1 MTPGPSARRVFHL
14 GSAPARAGLDA
25 VPLRGLTPALAG
37 RYRDLSALRYDYPI
51 VVLDEPWN
59 GEVVQPLSAVMDNLL
74 RAMAD
79 QDDMDRVASHVLDL
93 ERHVRA
99 AVLGGERGSL
109 STLWARAETALGATN
124 DLARDSL
131 SRARAALAV
140 DGELTDCDAGV
151 AFRVIRRLWDATQR
165 RKRAAFRAQAGRLAV
180 RLAETLRSADAH
192 GLGGR
197 TSAALRASFGGPHRN
212 AFDFTRLAGTLAR
225 TAPAVTIS
233 DERRRRLDTL
243 VATLSAQRFHPAAGD
258 DGLPFVF
265 QSCAAALAAY
275 RERLPRLRDLVRAM
289 GAAELEAAGQYREGL
304 HDPLLEGLAAGDLV
318 LDGRDWALFPDYIV
332 LLTASSLTAAEHAAV
347 LEVLDSRLPIK
358 IAIEIDDL
366 LPASLG
372 GEGSR
377 SRARTLAQLASGL
390 DTAFVVQAPA
400 SHLVRFGEAIARGL
414 EWNGPALFS
423 IGMGASPT
431 MRGLPA
437 YLVSALALESR
448 LFPAFTFDPADGPSA
463 ARLDLSANPQREA
476 DWPCYTLDYEDDSG
490 TRQSEPLAVTAAD
503 MLACD
508 GRHARH
514 FAHVPRAEW
523 SADQVPLD
531 RWLALG
537 ADDRRMTIPYLL
549 LVDDTH
555 RLQRVIVT
563 ASVVRETEACRDHW
577 RSLQRQAAAAPGVAA
592 MDAPVD
598 ASAAAAAA
606 APAPP
611 EPVRESA
618 EVAESGAAVESRPAG
633 EPYIETPRCSSCN
646 ECIQLNGRMF
656 KYNENKQAYV
666 ADASAGTF
674 RELVEAA
681 ESCQVS
687 IIHPGL
693 PRRQDEPG
701 LEELLQRAAA
711 FA

>member
-1 MTPGPSARRVFHL
+1 MTPGPSTRRVFHL
-14 GSAPARAGLDA
+14 GSAPAGAGLDA
-25 VPLRGLTPALAG
+25 VALRGLMPALAG

-59 GEVVQPLSAVMDNLL
+59 GEVMQPLSAVMDTLL

-93 ERHVRA
+93 ERHIRA
-99 AVLGGERGSL
+99 AVLRGERGSL
-109 STLWARAETALGATN
+109 STHWARAETAFGATN

-131 SRARAALAV
+131 GRARAALAV

-192 GLGGR
+192 GPDGR
-197 TSAALRASFGGPHRN
+197 TSDALRASFGGPHRN
-212 AFDFTRLAGTLAR
+212 AFDFTHLAGTLAR

-243 VATLSAQRFHPAAGD
+243 VATLSAQRFDPAAGD

-265 QSCAAALAAY
+265 ESCAAALAAY

-289 GAAELEAAGQYREGL
+289 GAAELEAAGQYRDGL
-304 HDPLLEGLAAGDLV
+304 HDPLLEGLAAGDLA
-318 LDGRDWALFPDYIV
+318 LDGRDWALFPDYFV
-332 LLTASSLTAAEHAAV
+332 FLTAASLTAAEHAAV

-372 GEGSR
+372 GEGGR

-390 DTAFVVQAPA
+390 GTAFVVQTPA
-400 SHLVRFGEAIARGL
+400 SHLVRFGEAITRGL

-423 IGMGASPT
+423 IGTGASPT
-431 MRGLPA
+431 LRAVPG
-437 YLVSALALESR
+437 YLASALALESR
-448 LFPAFTFDPADGPSA
+448 LFPAFTFDPAAGPSA
-463 ARLDLSANPQREA
+463 ARFDLSANPQREA
-476 DWPCYTLDYEDDSG
+476 DWPVYTLEYEDD
-490 TRQSEPLAVTAAD
+490 TCARQSVPLALTAAD

-508 GRHARH
+508 DRHARH
-514 FAHVPRAEW
+514 FAPVPRAEW
-523 SADQVPLD
+523 TADQVPLD

-537 ADDRRMTIPYLL
+537 ASDRRATIPFLL
-549 LVDDTH
+549 LVDDTN

-563 ASVVRETEACRDHW
+563 ASVVRETEACRDYW
-577 RSLQRQAAAAPGVAA
+577 RSLQRQAASPSGLTAAEP
-592 MDAPVD
+592 
-598 ASAAAAAA
+598 AAAASPAAA

-611 EPVRESA
+611 EPLRESA
-618 EVAESGAAVESRPAG
+618 EVVDSTATADRRSPG

-656 KYNENKQAYV
+656 KYNENKQAYI

-701 LEELLQRAAA
+701 LEELLQRAEA